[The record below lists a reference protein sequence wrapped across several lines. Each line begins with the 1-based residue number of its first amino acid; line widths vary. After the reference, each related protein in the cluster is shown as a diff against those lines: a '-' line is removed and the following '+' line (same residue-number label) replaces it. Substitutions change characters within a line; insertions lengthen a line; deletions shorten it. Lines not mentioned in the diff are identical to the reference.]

1 MLTHIHIK
9 NFTIIDELTLDLRS
23 GLTVLTG
30 ETGAGKSIWIDALT
44 LALGERA
51 DSRCIRPQSTRCE
64 ITAIFD
70 ISQIPAATE
79 WLAHQAFEPD
89 TQCIFYRLLSDDGR
103 SRSSIN
109 GRSVPLQ
116 TMRELAELLINI
128 CSQNQ
133 HQNLLKREQL
143 LLLLDAYA
151 GTQDLRSKLV
161 KIYTDWQDAK
171 KQLENFA
178 SLSENRRTGL
188 ELLDFYIQEFND
200 ANVEKLDFKTI
211 NQEHQALSHAE
222 NQIQNYQA
230 TLGLLMQDENPAIIS
245 LLYQAIKQCN
255 ASHSF
260 SEKTHKIVELLN
272 NALVYS
278 EEAAQE
284 LRHLVNTIEINPERL
299 SELEEKINTLHQL
312 ARKHKINTEDL
323 NHFYQ
328 SLCQEKATLS
338 QDHQDLDTLKIQT
351 EKLESD
357 YKNTAEKL
365 TTQRKQAAEK
375 LEQLITEKIKTL
387 GMPQAQL
394 SIQLL
399 PHASPSAQ
407 GMEQI
412 DFWVSTNPG
421 QPLQALNKV
430 ASGGEL
436 SRIALAIQ
444 VSIQGEQMT
453 PTWVFDEVDVGI
465 GGATAEIVGKLLR
478 ELSLHHQVLCITHLA
493 QVAAQGHHHL
503 QVKKETDT
511 STTTTHISTLNPKER
526 TQEIARM
533 LGGLKVTEQT
543 LAHAENM
550 LSLVVEEV

>member
-9 NFTIIDELTLDLRS
+9 NFTIIDELTLDLRP

-30 ETGAGKSIWIDALT
+30 ETGAGKSIWVDALA

-51 DSRCIRPQSTRCE
+51 DSSSIRPNSTRCE

-70 ISQIPAATE
+70 ISQIPAATA
-79 WLAHQAFEPD
+79 WLANQAFEPD
-89 TQCIFYRLLSDDGR
+89 TQCIFYRLLSNDGR

-116 TMRELAELLINI
+116 VMRELAGLLINI

-133 HQNLLKREQL
+133 HQNLLKREQG

-151 GTQDLRSKLV
+151 GTHHLRSNLG
-161 KIYTDWQDAK
+161 KIYTDWQQAK
-171 KQLENFA
+171 KQLQDFA
-178 SLSENRRTGL
+178 NINENRRTRL
-188 ELLDFYIQEFND
+188 ELLDFYIQELSDFDIEKINFND
-200 ANVEKLDFKTI
+200 I
-211 NQEHQALSHAE
+211 NEQHQQLSHAE
-222 NQIQNYQA
+222 NRLASYQQ
-230 TLGLLMQDENPAIIS
+230 TLTLLAEDESSAVVQ
-245 LLYQAIKQCN
+245 LLYRAIKQLSTMTHQDKN
-255 ASHSF
+255 A
-260 SEKTHKIVELLN
+260 KKIVGLLN
-272 NALVYS
+272 NALVHS
-278 EEAAQE
+278 EEAVHE
-284 LRHLVNTIEINPERL
+284 LRHACVSVEIDPKQL
-299 SELEEKINTLHQL
+299 TELEEKINTLHQL

-328 SLCQEKATLS
+328 TLCQEKATLN
-338 QDHQDLDTLKIQT
+338 QDNQDLDTLKIQI
-351 EKLESD
+351 EKLEAD
-357 YKNTAEKL
+357 YKISAKKL
-365 TTQRKQAAEK
+365 TAQREQAAKK
-375 LEQLITEKIKTL
+375 LKELITEKIKIL
-387 GMPQAQL
+387 GMPQAQF

-407 GMEQI
+407 GMEQV

-421 QPLQALNKV
+421 QPLQPLSKV

-444 VSIQGEQMT
+444 VSTQGEHTT

-478 ELSLHHQVLCITHLA
+478 ELSVNNQVLCITHLA

-503 QVKKETDT
+503 QVKKTIKDT
-511 STTTTHISTLNPKER
+511 NTTTHISILNPQER

-550 LSLVVEEV
+550 LSLVE